1 MSHKAADEVH
11 VAAETVQLGDS
22 DVALEFLGGG
32 ECGLELRSSVNG
44 ICALAGLHLNELTGQ
59 FQALG
64 LRELSER
71 PPLRFDTKT

>member
-22 DVALEFLGGG
+22 DVARGG

-44 ICALAGLHLNELTGQ
+44 IFALAGLHLNELTGQ

-64 LRELSER
+64 LRELLER